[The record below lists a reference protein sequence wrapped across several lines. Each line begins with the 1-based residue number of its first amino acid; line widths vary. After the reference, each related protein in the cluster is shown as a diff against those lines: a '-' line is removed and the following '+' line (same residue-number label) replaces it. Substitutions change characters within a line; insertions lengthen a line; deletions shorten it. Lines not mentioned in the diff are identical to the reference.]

1 MMKALMPV
9 LMMKKMVVIMDMGMI
24 IMTIIMTMMTTIDI
38 ITIDKLKKRL

>member
-1 MMKALMPV
+1 MKALMPV

-24 IMTIIMTMMTTIDI
+24 IMTIIMTMMTIIDI